1 LKKNHPATL
10 ITTAIPGNACS
21 KPETGHLV
29 RMQAAKLFWQRFSTE
44 PRSSIKLFANN
55 CFVSNL
61 MHCLRAVFCG
71 QGL

>member
-29 RMQAAKLFWQRFSTE
+29 HCKLQNFFGKDFRQSRA
-44 PRSSIKLFANN
+44 RASSYLPTTVLF
-55 CFVSNL
+55 
-61 MHCLRAVFCG
+61 
-71 QGL
+71 QI

>member
-29 RMQAAKLFWQRFSTE
+29 RMQAAKLSTE